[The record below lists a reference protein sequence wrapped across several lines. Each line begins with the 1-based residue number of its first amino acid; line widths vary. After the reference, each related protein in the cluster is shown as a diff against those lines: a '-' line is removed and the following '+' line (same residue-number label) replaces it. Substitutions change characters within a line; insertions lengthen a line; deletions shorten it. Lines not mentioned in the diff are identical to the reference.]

1 MEIFSIKNKK
11 MILLYLCILI
21 LCIQTIITIFFANQ
35 LPILVIIFSFITLI
49 SYCFTIY
56 YNFIQINKLQII
68 SQDLENTKKY
78 NETLSSLYDN
88 VKSFKHDFYNIVLI
102 IGGFINNNDIDGL
115 KKYYDGLEKDCQRV
129 NNIALLNPKVINNA
143 GIYNL
148 LMKKYQ
154 KAINMGIKVNFE
166 IFFDFNKLQMPI
178 YDFSRILGILLDN
191 AIEAANET
199 TEKKINITFRNSL
212 NTNTQTIIIENS
224 YSNKNIDKNKI
235 FEKGVSEKENHLGMG
250 LWEVKQLINKNTN
263 VELSTDTTSN
273 YFIQNLK
280 INYLS

>member
-212 NTNTQTIIIENS
+212 NTNSQTIIIENS

>member
-21 LCIQTIITIFFANQ
+21 LCIQTIITIFFANK

-250 LWEVKQLINKNTN
+250 LWEVKQLVNKNTN
-263 VELSTDTTSN
+263 VELTTDTTPN

>member
-191 AIEAANET
+191 AIEASSET
-199 TEKKINITFRNSL
+199 IEKKINITFRNSL

-250 LWEVKQLINKNTN
+250 LWEVKQLVNKNTN
-263 VELSTDTTSN
+263 VELTTDTTPN

>member
-21 LCIQTIITIFFANQ
+21 LCIQTIITIFFANK

-191 AIEAANET
+191 AIEASSET
-199 TEKKINITFRNSL
+199 IEKKINITFRNSL
-212 NTNTQTIIIENS
+212 NTNTQTITIENS

>member
-11 MILLYLCILI
+11 MILLYLSILI
-21 LCIQTIITIFFANQ
+21 LCIQTIITIFFANKS
-35 LPILVIIFSFITLI
+35 PILVIIFSFITLI